1 MGLPYR
7 QIIDNMPCYLSVQDS
22 ELRVIDGNNRLREDF
37 GDFEGRYCY
46 QLYKH
51 RSEQCEDCPVA
62 RTFHDGEGHRS
73 EQTLRSQDGR
83 EIQVIVYTTPIRD
96 EEGKVTS
103 VIEMLTDITDLK
115 LLEGRLRRSQER
127 YELLFDE
134 VPCYVTV
141 QDRDLRVVRANHRF
155 RDDFSDELG
164 RKCYE
169 LYKHRDEPCIPC
181 PVQEALRDGQAHQ
194 SEEVVTSRDGE
205 AINVLV
211 SASPVRNAEGEIDSV
226 LETSTNIT
234 EIRQL
239 QSQLAS
245 IGMLVGSISHGI
257 KGLLSGLDGGRYLL
271 NTGLA
276 KSDQGRVERGWDMVQ
291 RNMARIK
298 SMVLN
303 ILYYA
308 KDREPEWETLSAQ
321 EVFEELHEMVQSK
334 AQRRNVELGMGFD
347 GGAGEFE
354 GDPEG
359 VRAMLINLLDN
370 SLDACRLD
378 TKKEGHRVDM
388 RLRGNAESVEFEIED
403 NGMGMDRETREKAFT
418 LFFSSKGG
426 EGTGLGLFIAN
437 KICQAH
443 GGSIAIE
450 SEVDEGTRFTV
461 KLPRKRPARSE
472 AANTPQS
479 EIKEPVA

>member
-1 MGLPYR
+1 
-7 QIIDNMPCYLSVQDS
+7 MPCYLSVQDR

-83 EIQVIVYTTPIRD
+83 EIQVIVYTTPIRN
-96 EEGKVTS
+96 EEGQVTS

-141 QDRDLRVVRANHRF
+141 QDRDLRVLRANHRF

-169 LYKHRDEPCIPC
+169 IYKHRAEPCVPC
-181 PVQEALRDGQAHQ
+181 PVQDALRDGQVHE
-194 SEEVVTSRDGE
+194 SEEIVTSRDGE
-205 AINVLV
+205 SINVLV
-211 SASPVRNAEGEIDSV
+211 SASPVRNAEGEIDTV

-239 QSQLAS
+239 QSQLTS

-276 KSDQGRVERGWDMVQ
+276 KSDEDRVERGWDMVQ

-334 AQRRNVELGMGFD
+334 AQRRNVELTTDSDEGV
-347 GGAGEFE
+347 GEFE
-354 GDPEG
+354 ADPEG
-359 VRAMLINLLDN
+359 VRALLINLLDN
-370 SLDACRLD
+370 SLDACRQD
-378 TKKEGHRVDM
+378 GKKDSHRVDM
-388 RLRGNAESVEFEIED
+388 RLRGHVESVEFEIED
-403 NGMGMDRETREKAFT
+403 NGVGMDRETREKAFT

-443 GGSIAIE
+443 GGRIEIE
-450 SEVDEGTRFTV
+450 SEVDRGTRFAIV
-461 KLPRKRPARSE
+461 FPRKRPQPDESGDS
-472 AANTPQS
+472 PQS
-479 EIKEPVA
+479 EMEEHTA

>member
-7 QIIDNMPCYLSVQDS
+7 QIIDNMPCYLSVQDR
-22 ELRVIDGNNRLREDF
+22 ELRVIDGNNRLRQDF

-51 RSEQCEDCPVA
+51 RSEPCEDCPVA
-62 RTFHDGEGHRS
+62 RTFRDGEGHRS
-73 EQTLRSQDGR
+73 EQALRSKDGQD
-83 EIQVIVYTTPIRD
+83 ISVIVYTTPIRD
-96 EEGKVTS
+96 EEGEVTS

-115 LLEGRLRRSQER
+115 LLEGQLRRSQER
-127 YELLFDE
+127 YEFLFDE

-141 QDRDLRVVRANHRF
+141 QDRDLRITRANRGF

-169 LYKHRDEPCIPC
+169 LYKHREAPCIDC
-181 PVQEALRDGQAHQ
+181 PVQDTFRDGQVHT
-194 SEEVVTSRDGE
+194 SEEIVTSRSGE
-205 AINVLV
+205 TINVLV
-211 SASPVRNAEGEIDSV
+211 TASPVRNAQGEIDGV

-271 NTGLA
+271 NTGLQ
-276 KSDQGRVERGWDMVQ
+276 KSDQDRVERGWDMVQ

-298 SMVLN
+298 GMVLN

-308 KDREPEWETLSAQ
+308 KDREPEWETISAV
-321 EVFEELHEMVQSK
+321 EIFEELHEMVQSK
-334 AQRRNVELGMGFD
+334 AQRRNVELVTDFD
-347 GGAGEFE
+347 AGAGDLEA
-354 GDPEG
+354 DPQG
-359 VRAMLINLLDN
+359 LRALLVNLLDN

-378 TKKEGHRVDM
+378 GKADHRVHM
-388 RLRGNAESVEFEIED
+388 RVRGSGESVEFEIED
-403 NGMGMDRETREKAFT
+403 NGVGMDRETREKAFT

-443 GGSIAIE
+443 GGRIEIE
-450 SEVDEGTRFTV
+450 SEVDKGTRFAV
-461 KLPRKRPARSE
+461 MLPRRRPERGEPGDSAQ
-472 AANTPQS
+472 P
-479 EIKEPVA
+479 EIEEQTA